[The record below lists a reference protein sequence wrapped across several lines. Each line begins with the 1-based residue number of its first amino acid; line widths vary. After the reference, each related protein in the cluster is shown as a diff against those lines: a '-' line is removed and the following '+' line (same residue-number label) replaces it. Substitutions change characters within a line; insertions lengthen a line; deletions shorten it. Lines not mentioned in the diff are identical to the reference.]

1 MSQAIRTPT
10 TVLDSPNDL
19 HLNNM
24 GGNDRSP
31 SYGEHTIKMTIMVD
45 YKLCCVDPANHSGA
59 PMARKARQK
68 KRPSGDT
75 YRRLYIT
82 YSLGGQIEGKTEIF
96 SISGNNWSAV
106 HELIVT
112 TEFIT
117 SLYHKQP
124 EFVIWEIV
132 STDDHDKEFPKSS
145 SRRVANIGA
154 TNAIHSTISTCK
166 MDNESNLDHS
176 SEKVPIS
183 LVQTL
188 IKNKP
193 RHSHKTLECQSVIT
207 EQEHC
212 RKSGYS
218 IPSDLQTGPVSN
230 VTIKANRVSQPHTHN
245 DFIWA
250 RHAQTDDIRHH
261 LTRHQSLSTPDLSA
275 VLRQGIH
282 EPKSTVQKRP
292 NSHSPPP
299 DRLRP
304 GSPLHRFLNDDFGV
318 SSVAVGRQGQHQGGN
333 GGARAVSRASSR
345 ETAHPHHFN
354 HPEKHVAVAWHHREL
369 SRSRSSSSLASLH
382 QTHTKTPPSPHHH
395 DHPLT
400 ILAPFG
406 RVKGPQYS
414 KETDSIRVPQQKRHS
429 KVKDNVE
436 AVGGTIQ
443 NMMLQTLERPNATHP
458 TTAGKRIAFCPQNAA
473 NDRSIL
479 EEQRHIRWDSGGHIP
494 GQSTNWLEMSPEDS
508 ERHVNDQR
516 IDRPTEKLYPDKRK
530 GEYTHVAIGKVV
542 LDIARLYFDVLE
554 VKEGVGSSVD
564 GLEKCNVSLKLDC
577 PLLSEDQ
584 AIRLNPMC
592 ITIDSVNGMPN
603 RPVSYSSL
611 DETCLPVKA
620 IFRMIND
627 SIVHSST
634 IINQPRGSCM
644 TFDSHHLILAGLI
657 DASRLHDEILKF
669 PLLIEIHDRDYQLPK
684 DLEKIT
690 KDLRNDGL
698 ISQSANPINPYGVAS
713 FSLLNLYT
721 EETEFHL
728 SSPILPAPMKATKSK
743 TMMSSGLWLESSA
756 SLSIS
761 LRIRFSLKPKV
772 KSDITS
778 SVDAPFGHIIIVT
791 SSINDLA
798 AKTVH
803 DIVTR
808 CNADELKLSKTDRHP
823 HLLLKTHQLSKE
835 QRNSNTLDILTGY
848 DIFDREFRVMFIE
861 GLIGGHIQ
869 TLLRELD
876 SLNKSRPLSVF
887 HFPMTTF
894 SHPCYSRRLPT
905 IVHIRMEPD
914 ILQILGNTSTYI
926 KGRISKNC
934 SDCLF
939 MIHKIIDSES
949 IPNKT
954 MSPIF
959 PTQKMILGL
968 LESVGNVVQFE
979 ESLLT
984 KVPPAVSTPRLTLS
998 PLFALSADSETPT
1011 TEVAIKLNPTRTGN
1025 YGRRGKPINHSLGYV
1040 AVENKAA
1047 LIVNNNEKIKRLDIR
1062 SSQKQS
1068 LEENEVHQV
1077 RPRDPI
1083 SSHNLSHYS
1092 ACIHSA
1098 TQQKGYDLHT
1108 SVEKA
1113 RDRSVCYASYCES
1126 KFPETAPP
1134 ANCESGNRAR
1144 HIVSKRHWNTPKGFW
1159 EG

>member
-1 MSQAIRTPT
+1 MRLC
-10 TVLDSPNDL
+10 VLVDL
-19 HLNNM
+19 
-24 GGNDRSP
+24 
-31 SYGEHTIKMTIMVD
+31 
-45 YKLCCVDPANHSGA
+45 VDPANHSGA

-584 AIRLNPMC
+584 AIR
-592 ITIDSVNGMPN
+592 
-603 RPVSYSSL
+603 
-611 DETCLPVKA
+611 
-620 IFRMIND
+620 
-627 SIVHSST
+627 ST

-669 PLLIEIHDRDYQLPK
+669 PLLI
-684 DLEKIT
+684 
-690 KDLRNDGL
+690 
-698 ISQSANPINPYGVAS
+698 
-713 FSLLNLYT
+713 

-876 SLNKSRPLSVF
+876 
-887 HFPMTTF
+887 

-1068 LEENEVHQV
+1068 LEQPSRKAMIYIRVWKRLETEAYAMLLIASQNFQRQPHQPIV
-1077 RPRDPI
+1077 NRETGRDI
-1083 SSHNLSHYS
+1083 SYPNDIGIHPKDSGKGNLNIVAYELIAAIEEYFDRGQKNRGSNPD
-1092 ACIHSA
+1092 C
-1098 TQQKGYDLHT
+1098 TFFFQEEQQ
-1108 SVEKA
+1108 
-1113 RDRSVCYASYCES
+1113 RD
-1126 KFPETAPP
+1126 FQ
-1134 ANCESGNRAR
+1134 
-1144 HIVSKRHWNTPKGFW
+1144 
-1159 EG
+1159 